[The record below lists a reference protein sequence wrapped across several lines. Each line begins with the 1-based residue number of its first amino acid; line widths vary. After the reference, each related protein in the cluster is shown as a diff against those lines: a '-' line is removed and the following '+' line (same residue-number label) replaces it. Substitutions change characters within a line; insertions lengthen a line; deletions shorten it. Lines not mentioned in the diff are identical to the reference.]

1 MDVVIPVTLVFYFS
15 YSLAEQQP
23 VGRSARTREYETPR
37 TMKTNFIDK
46 TIKST
51 IVLSCA

>member
-1 MDVVIPVTLVFYFS
+1 MYNS
-15 YSLAEQQP
+15 SQLAEQQP
-23 VGRSARTREYETPR
+23 VGRWARTREYETAR
-37 TMKTNFIDK
+37 TTKTNFIDK